1 MERSANYRER
11 DIFTPHSAFYQTKQP
26 PEEKRTIHYKTK
38 LSSDPGKWVFNLP
51 IAGIHSDEPVM
62 NILAGTLSGICAFLL
77 LKISLV
83 FFFFFISN
91 CGQNFIK
98 RERKEKKES
107 FRVLCPLQAKAEP
120 LPLCKLQSSG
130 EFSLLIA

>member
-26 PEEKRTIHYKTK
+26 PGEQRTIHYKTK

-62 NILAGTLSGICAFLL
+62 NILAGTLSELL
-77 LKISLV
+77 C
-83 FFFFFISN
+83 F
-91 CGQNFIK
+91 
-98 RERKEKKES
+98 
-107 FRVLCPLQAKAEP
+107 PTP
-120 LPLCKLQSSG
+120 
-130 EFSLLIA
+130 